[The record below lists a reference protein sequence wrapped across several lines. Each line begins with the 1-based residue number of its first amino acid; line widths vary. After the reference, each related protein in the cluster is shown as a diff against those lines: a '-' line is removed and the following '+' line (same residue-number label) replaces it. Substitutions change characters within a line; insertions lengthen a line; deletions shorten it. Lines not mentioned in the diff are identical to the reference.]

1 MNQQRAYIQAHYDAD
16 IVVREYTGDTS
27 RGGRKVEEWTL
38 QVWRQEVTEADV
50 MIFIP
55 QIIMMAFQRGFLS
68 VTEFSLFGASVIHL
82 NPHSRLLCNL
92 DVAASLTIFCLLIQ
106 CLTSATLRMGKNLWL
121 WFVP

>member
-27 RGGRKVEEWTL
+27 RGGRKVDEWTL

-55 QIIMMAFQRGFLS
+55 QIIMMVFQRGFLS
-68 VTEFSLFGASVIHL
+68 VTEFRLFGASL
-82 NPHSRLLCNL
+82 TQLYFHSCILSNG
-92 DVAASLTIFCLLIQ
+92 DTASLTIFCLLY
-106 CLTSATLRMGKNLWL
+106 
-121 WFVP
+121 